1 MIQQQVEILQQMNLR
16 NEYSKAKRTTAT
28 IRKYPKQY
36 FPQPTTED
44 YRIGYIERYFAKPRV
59 NIKGQII
66 EISKD
71 EYEKLTGIFPSDGSF
86 YYNVIKL
93 RWTIYGTSGDLQRK
107 NSNTLLFQEKNMPGI
122 SLYLGNLFQFWQG

>member
-1 MIQQQVEILQQMNLR
+1 MNLR

-36 FPQPTTED
+36 LPQPTDVD
-44 YRIGYIERYFAKPRV
+44 YNIGYIERYFVKPRV

-71 EYEKLTGIFPSDGSF
+71 DYKKLTGIFPTDGTF
-86 YYNVIKL
+86 YYNAIKL
-93 RWTIYGTSGDLQRK
+93 RWSIQGTSGDLQRK
-107 NSNTLLFQEKNMPGI
+107 NSSTTIYQEKYMPGI
-122 SLYLGNLFQFWQG
+122 SLYLGNLLQFWRG